1 MPLEPRKKPS
11 AGAGIQ
17 VIVRAADILRTLNG
31 EHLGLTPSE
40 VARRVGLARST
51 VHRILVALEGEGLVA
66 VASAPGRYRLGP
78 ELTRLAASERGELR
92 HVVRPFLEQLS
103 IEVNETVDLAVLIQD
118 HVSFVDQVAAP
129 HRLRAVS
136 TIGATFPAYC
146 TANGKALLAELSD
159 DHLARLVP
167 ERLPAAGAHAERSRE
182 DLMAELREIRRAGV
196 AFDREEHTPGIS
208 AVGAVVRDPF
218 VAIAAVT
225 IPLPSQRYEGNE
237 PMLVD
242 ALLRTCTRITEM
254 LSGAPGSPAAAE
266 SPPPP
271 GASRASSR
279 TAARAAAASGGSSSR
294 ASSAV

>member
-1 MPLEPRKKPS
+1 MALEPRRK
-11 AGAGIQ
+11 AGTGGIQ
-17 VIVRAADILRTLNG
+17 VIVRAAEILRTLNG

-40 VARRVGLARST
+40 VAARVGLARST

-92 HVVRPFLEQLS
+92 HLVRPFLEQLS

-159 DHLARLVP
+159 DHLARLLP
-167 ERLPAAGAHAERSRE
+167 ERLSGGGAHVDRSRE
-182 DLMAELREIRRAGV
+182 ELLAELREIRRTGV

-208 AVGAVVRDPF
+208 AIGAVVRDPF
-218 VAIAAVT
+218 VAVAAVT
-225 IPLPSQRYEGNE
+225 IVSPSQRYEGNE
-237 PMLVD
+237 AALVE
-242 ALLRTCTRITEM
+242 ALLRTCARVTEM
-254 LSGAPGSPAAAE
+254 LSGSAGGSTDGDG
-266 SPPPP
+266 PP
-271 GASRASSR
+271 GGA
-279 TAARAAAASGGSSSR
+279 G
-294 ASSAV
+294 